1 MGEFLVLSCFVFGVC
16 VCVDTG
22 DPTTDVDKG
31 KSGGPSVIRGKR
43 KQLKANAG
51 VAWGKLIS
59 QRAAVGLLLLFNR
72 MCVHLVIK

>member
-1 MGEFLVLSCFVFGVC
+1 MN
-16 VCVDTG
+16 TG

-31 KSGGPSVIRGKR
+31 KTGGPSVNRGKR

-59 QRAAVGLLLLFNR
+59 QRPPVGLLLLLKW
-72 MCVHLVIK
+72 MCVRLVMK